1 MMENEIQVPEYI
13 IEDMDENLDG
23 SSTVLIKSDGV
34 YYMLTN
40 FQDSEGGLEY
50 DLVIGRETPEGVVW
64 MAEGDNVD
72 EFLGVL
78 DKILD
83 DVIGA

>member
-1 MMENEIQVPEYI
+1 MEQEKQVPQYI
-13 IEDMDENLDG
+13 IEDMDENIDG

-40 FQDSEGGLEY
+40 FKDEEIGLEY
-50 DLVIGRETPEGVVW
+50 DLVIGRDTPSGVVW

-72 EFLGVL
+72 EYLKVL
-78 DKILD
+78 DEILE
-83 DVIGA
+83 DVLAA